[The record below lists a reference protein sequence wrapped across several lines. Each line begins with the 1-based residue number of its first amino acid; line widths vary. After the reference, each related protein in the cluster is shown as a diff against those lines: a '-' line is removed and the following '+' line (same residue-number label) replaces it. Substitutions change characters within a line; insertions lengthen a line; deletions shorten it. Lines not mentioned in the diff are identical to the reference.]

1 MSTTPTRG
9 LGKGLSVLIS
19 EEYSKS
25 FSSAEAEA
33 SGSGNGPQLLGI
45 DRIVTGKFQPRQHFS
60 ETYLQELSES
70 IKRNGI
76 MQPLVVRPVK
86 NSQYEIIAGERRWRA
101 AKLAGLLEVPVIVR
115 DVEDRQA
122 LELALIE
129 NIQRQDLTP
138 LEEAAGYQRL
148 IDEFAH
154 TQEELSGIVGKSRS
168 HIANLLRMLSM
179 PDNLKQL
186 LNDGSLS
193 MGHARALMGAKDPQ
207 ALAEEVVRRGLNVRQ
222 TENLCRGEGQGIV
235 DAAPKER
242 PASRG
247 SSSRAT
253 PAPGQKDDDIAALEE
268 TLTNQLG
275 MPVAIN
281 ARGQEGDIVIRYD
294 SLTQL
299 NNIITRLGDNF

>member
-1 MSTTPTRG
+1 MTTTQTRG

-25 FSSAEAEA
+25 ID
-33 SGSGNGPQLLGI
+33 SGAKGVPAGPQMLGV
-45 DRIVTGKFQPRQHFS
+45 DRIVTGKFQPRQQFT
-60 ETYLQELSES
+60 EEYLKELSDS

-76 MQPLVVRPVK
+76 MQPLVVRPIK

-115 DVEDRQA
+115 EVEDRQA

-154 TQEELSGIVGKSRS
+154 TQEELGGIVGKSRS
-168 HIANLLRMLSM
+168 HVANLLRLLSM
-179 PDNLKQL
+179 PEGLKSL
-186 LNDGSLS
+186 LNEGKLT
-193 MGHARALMGAKDPQ
+193 MGHARALMGAPNPEQ
-207 ALAEEVVRRGLNVRQ
+207 LAEEVVRRGLNVRQ
-222 TENLCRGEGQGIV
+222 TENLCRG
-235 DAAPKER
+235 DAPPAPASAAPRAKA
-242 PASRG
+242 P
-247 SSSRAT
+247 RAT
-253 PAPGQKDDDIAALEE
+253 LQSSDASFKDEDTLALEE
-268 TLTNQLG
+268 TLTQQLG
-275 MPVAIN
+275 MAVAIN
-281 ARGQEGDIVIRYD
+281 ARGQQGEIVIRYD

-299 NNIITRLGDNF
+299 DSIIKRLGDSY